1 MQNNHQVGILSIGTA
16 VPAHEAKQADVVAW
30 MTQAYAGQPVF
41 GRWLRA
47 LFANSG
53 VETRYSCIE
62 DYMQPPQTARFS
74 PGQPL
79 QTMPTTADRMAIYQR
94 ESVPLGVAAAT
105 RALTVL
111 AETTGQSLADATASI
126 THLVAVTCTG
136 FFAPGIDLA
145 IARQLGLP
153 LTIGRTI
160 IGFMGCSAAFNGLRT
175 AHQIVRG
182 QPEARVLV
190 VCVELCSLHIQPN
203 ADREHL
209 IAASLFADGASAAV
223 VGVPQIHQDNFFL
236 LDNFHTEVKPDTT
249 DEMVWQIGNHGFTLR
264 LSPQIPKHLAQVAPG
279 ALRSLFAEEAVD
291 FWAIHPGGP
300 AILDRMVEVFGLD
313 PAQIAASRTVLRRY
327 GNLSSATILFVLDE
341 LRRTLAE
348 TNRQGKTQSGVAMAF
363 GPGLVIEM
371 VRLTYLPPQTT
382 QHPTSVAARNGNL
395 LEPA

>member
-1 MQNNHQVGILSIGTA
+1 VQNNHQAGILSIGTA
-16 VPAHEAKQADVVAW
+16 VPAYAVKQTDVVAW
-30 MTQAYAGQPVF
+30 MTEAYAGQPVL

-47 LFANSG
+47 LFASSG

-62 DYMQPPQTARFS
+62 DYMQPPQSARFS
-74 PGQPL
+74 PGQSV
-79 QTMPTTADRMAIYQR
+79 QTMPTTADRMAIYQH
-94 ESVPLGVAAAT
+94 ESVPLGVTAAT
-105 RALTVL
+105 RALKAL
-111 AETTGQSLADATASI
+111 AETTRQSLAEASASI
-126 THLVAVTCTG
+126 THLVVVTCTG
-136 FFAPGIDLA
+136 FFAPGLDLA
-145 IARQLGLP
+145 IARQLALSP
-153 LTIGRTI
+153 TIGRTI

-182 QPEARVLV
+182 QPGARVLV

-223 VGVPQIHQDNFFL
+223 VGTPQTHQDNLFL
-236 LDNFHTEVKPDTT
+236 LDNFHTEVKPDTN

-264 LSPQIPKHLAQVAPG
+264 LSPQIPKHLAQVAPD
-279 ALRSLFAEEAVD
+279 ALRSLFPEEAVD

-300 AILDRMVEVFGLD
+300 AILDRMVEVFALD
-313 PAQIAASRTVLRRY
+313 PAQIEASRTVLRRY

-348 TNRQGKTQSGVAMAF
+348 TSHRDKAQSGVAMAF

-371 VRLTYLPPQTT
+371 VRLTYLPPQAAAH
-382 QHPTSVAARNGNL
+382 QTSVAALNGNL